1 MINSMLE
8 AIIKKIEIIIKME
21 WLSRGRAEEML
32 KKLRANKFGKT
43 RANGTK
49 TRKAQNQENLEQ
61 ILSRYIRGQQ
71 PSNEERRS
79 VRNAMGKITGV
90 YNKTERN
97 RPHAQ
102 GKGQEHGSQFKSRKN
117 LARYMTR
124 ALTSPNSLPSSR
136 AGSRESSRSNSNHNT
151 SRKARSKWPILKKE
165 DYIWSIKVVPS
176 SRSSLIT
183 KFWGTEGGKLS
194 TSSDIITKG
203 KAGRS
208 PQQQAVFD
216 AEHAFREKENEGY
229 HEIQRIHR
237 GLNTN
242 LKSINNFVPF
252 TK

>member
-1 MINSMLE
+1 MLE
-8 AIIKKIEIIIKME
+8 AIIVKNEVISIME
-21 WLSRGRAEEML
+21 FSRESAEKML
-32 KKLRANKFGKT
+32 KKLRATKFGKT

-49 TRKAQNQENLEQ
+49 TRKAQNQENAEQ
-61 ILSRYIRGQQ
+61 ILLRIIHGQQ

-90 YNKTERN
+90 YNKTERS

-117 LARYMTR
+117 LARYITR
-124 ALTSPNSLPSSR
+124 ALTSPNSPPSSR
-136 AGSRESSRSNSNHNT
+136 AGSRKSSRSNSNRNNT

-165 DYIWSIKVVPS
+165 NYVWSIKVVPS
-176 SRSSLIT
+176 SHSALIT

-194 TSSDIITKG
+194 TSSDIINVGT
-203 KAGRS
+203 AGRS

-229 HEIQRIHR
+229 YEIQRMQR
-237 GLNTN
+237 GSNKN

-252 TK
+252 PK